1 MTRTPKINSI
11 ITALETIE
19 PTTFEQLCA
28 DLLRAGALRAK
39 WKDNLIQMRGS
50 NLVKNTTIPYP
61 VDGIIDIPEGLCV
74 LQCSTQEDWVSKL
87 KDDVKSV
94 KRWAEKQSRQLVGMI
109 FITTR
114 HIGNRGI
121 GNRGEEKLL
130 PEEFVKKEL
139 SQFNTQ
145 VEAYVFGKED
155 LLRVLRT
162 TKYFGIRKEWLNI
175 PKDYFLSLKS
185 FKSCHRNQAQGRH
198 IYLKTYVQ
206 GTGREESIK
215 ALENFVSQT
224 DKRVLLIH
232 SQGGIGKTRF
242 VLEFLI
248 KRVKERDEN
257 IDILFN
263 QIKKHV
269 DVDEVI
275 YEISEDKKSLIV
287 IDDAHLIDNLTD
299 FSKILSD
306 RSHAKLILIT
316 RSTASESVKRSIGY
330 PAGEIELTP
339 LEPDASIE
347 LLKGNLETPL
357 RDEHLRYADHMC
369 EGNPLLIG
377 ITAHL
382 INKGEVQWYGVVKK
396 NDLIRDYLK
405 NILAELKQHNGLDRK
420 IYEPYLAL
428 LFLLKPFSLSD
439 DEIRSLIRDFVNID
453 VSQEGILLRDLE
465 GCAVLEQ
472 HGDTLWPY
480 PDLLGEYLVEET
492 FFSDIPILNFDDIFL
507 DIPSSNMKSVF
518 KTLREL
524 DSSKSR
530 DFLRKW
536 TGDLSDEIESQNNF
550 ELCDSL
556 GLLEIIVSIV
566 PDEALEIIDGLL
578 RPESEKPPSTSEILG
593 LATATR
599 EYRAV
604 LHQCLRILG
613 NHRLRYVH
621 FDETLEKVL
630 RVYFY
635 KPESEEYPVLRKDA
649 LEAIA
654 ETAAYNLN
662 VVEAGYGYSIQTRMF
677 ERVRAWKQE
686 NLEKNF
692 TLILRVCGTLLGTEI
707 KSQYSDY
714 EGIGRE
720 SAPVII
726 TDELISLRR
735 DIISLLKS
743 IFDEV
748 LDSRQQVEVL
758 GVLNCAISPSVM
770 YDNETIGKMI
780 RDNAKTI
787 VNFYLVLANR
797 IPPPEVEVIE
807 EIEQQARHLKDWHQK
822 DIEVVNTVNQLV
834 SVLQSH
840 APYQLFKTLAGDDS
854 LFWGEEEKSYKQL
867 QTERDQKIKEI
878 ADGITHDN
886 LGEWLEEL
894 DKIAI
899 ILSQNSDRSPSSFH
913 QFLFEIG
920 KNKPHFAQVLIDN
933 TLREDNILKDF
944 ITEFIRG
951 IRASTRPEIADS
963 YVSQWLSGK
972 NQMLLME
979 IPRTYWRV
987 DEEFLGDK
995 DVEIFANLLNCRRG
1009 DKEQQRRL
1017 NIHIMSNISWVY
1029 KKNPLQ
1035 ATEIICQLFRAA
1047 DRNSIK
1053 DYVRE
1058 LWWARKKID
1067 LSQWELTKFKE
1078 ILKKFEDL
1086 PALNND
1092 ALYILAQ
1099 YGQKEPIG
1107 LVKFLERR
1115 VEKQME
1121 HDSIS
1126 RYEAIPYGP
1135 NLKQIADVYQVHAQ
1149 HSEVI
1154 NQIMKWFQNDDYRY
1168 KQAAAD
1174 LISGIFPGLDG
1185 PLEETLLNL
1194 IRSGDPK
1201 DIHAVLKVLEEFP
1214 EDSVSDELYKEA
1226 VKNSKGE
1233 RELQNKIEFSL
1244 VHRIRSYSGIRGRI
1258 AILRNLKARLAS
1270 WLDDEN
1276 RYVTGFAQRV
1286 LRNLEVGIEEEGKWA
1301 SEEEIKRKKG
1311 LR

>member
-28 DLLRAGALRAK
+28 DLLLAGALSAK

-94 KRWAEKQSRQLVGMI
+94 KRWAEKQSRQVVGMI

-114 HIGNRGI
+114 HIGNREI

-175 PKDYFLSLKS
+175 PEDYFLSLKS
-185 FKSCHRNQAQGRH
+185 FKSYHRIQAQGRH

-224 DKRVLLIH
+224 EKRVLVIH

-242 VLEFLI
+242 VLESLI

-263 QIKKHV
+263 QRKKHV

-287 IDDAHLIDNLTD
+287 LDDAHLIDNLTD

-339 LEPDASIE
+339 LKRDASIK
-347 LLKGNLETPL
+347 LLKSNLEILL
-357 RDEHLRYADHMC
+357 RDEHLRYAADIC

-396 NDLIRDYLK
+396 NDLIKDYLK

-428 LFLLKPFSLSD
+428 LYLLKPFAVSD
-439 DEIRSLIRDFVNID
+439 DETRSLIRSFPFLEINKP
-453 VSQEGILLRDLE
+453 QEGILLRDLE
-465 GCAVLEQ
+465 QCAVLER
-472 HGDTLWPY
+472 HGDTLWLY
-480 PDLLGEYLVEET
+480 PDLLGEYLVVET
-492 FFSDIPILNFDDIFL
+492 FFSDISILDFDDIL
-507 DIPSSNMKSVF
+507 PRIPSANMKSVF

-550 ELCDSL
+550 ELCENL

-566 PDEALEIIDGLL
+566 PDEALRIIDDLL
-578 RPESEKPPSTSEILG
+578 RPENEKLPSTTDNLG
-593 LATATR
+593 LPRTR
-599 EYRAV
+599 EYLDV
-604 LHQCLRILG
+604 LWQCLRILE
-613 NHRLRYVH
+613 NLRYSD
-621 FDETLEKVL
+621 FDDTLEKVH
-630 RVYFY
+630 RIYFY
-635 KPESEEYPVLRKDA
+635 KPESEDYSVLQKKA
-649 LEAIA
+649 LEAITK
-654 ETAAYNLN
+654 TAAYNLN
-662 VVEAGYGYSIQTRMF
+662 LWEAGWGYSIQTRMF

-720 SAPVII
+720 SASVYI
-726 TDELISLRR
+726 TADLIRLRE

-748 LDSRQQVEVL
+748 LDSPQQVEVL

-770 YDNETIGKMI
+770 YYNETIDKMI

-787 VNFYLVLANR
+787 VLFYLVLANR

-822 DIEVVNTVNQLV
+822 DIEVVNTVNQLL
-834 SVLQSH
+834 SVLQSY
-840 APYQLFKTLAGDDS
+840 APYQLFRMLAGDDS

-867 QTERDQKIKEI
+867 QTERDQKIKES

-920 KNKPHFAQVLIDN
+920 KNKPHFAQALIDN
-933 TLREDNILKDF
+933 TLREDNTLKEF
-944 ITEFIRG
+944 VTEFIRG
-951 IRASTRPEIADS
+951 IRASTSPDIADS

-972 NQMLLME
+972 NQMLLTE

-995 DVEIFANLLNCRRG
+995 DVEIFASLLNCRLG

-1029 KKNPLQ
+1029 KKNPSQ
-1035 ATEIICQLFRAA
+1035 ATEIICKLFRAA

-1058 LWWARKKID
+1058 LWWAREQID

-1099 YGQKEPIG
+1099 YGQKEPLG

-1115 VEKQME
+1115 VEKKME
-1121 HDSIS
+1121 HGSHS
-1126 RYEAIPYGP
+1126 EYRAIPSGP
-1135 NLKQIADVYQVHAQ
+1135 YLKAFTKVYQAHPLY
-1149 HSEVI
+1149 SEAI
-1154 NQIMKWFQNDDYRY
+1154 NQIMEWFQKDDYRY
-1168 KQAAAD
+1168 EQAAAD
-1174 LISGIFPGLDG
+1174 LISGIFPELDG
-1185 PLEETLLNL
+1185 PLKETLMNL
-1194 IRSGDPK
+1194 IRSGNK
-1201 DIHAVLKVLEEFP
+1201 KNIIAVLKVLEEFP
-1214 EDSVSDELYKEA
+1214 EDSASGELCKEA
-1226 VKNSKGE
+1226 VKHSEGE
-1233 RELQNKIEFSL
+1233 KELQNKIEFTI
-1244 VHRIRSYSGIRGRI
+1244 VHRTRSYCGIRGEVV
-1258 AILRNLKARLAS
+1258 ILQNLKKRLNSWFKDENQCVRDFARRVIRR
-1270 WLDDEN
+1270 LDDH
-1276 RYVTGFAQRV
+1276 
-1286 LRNLEVGIEEEGKWA
+1286 IEFEQKWA
-1301 SEEEIKRKKG
+1301 AEEEIKRKKG
-1311 LR
+1311 LL